1 MSVQKKRPPFYLIV
15 PAFFIALGIL
25 LPLVY
30 LILRATEADWSVSS
44 ALLFRERNLILF
56 LNTVKLTLGV
66 LTLTTIIAAP
76 LAWLT
81 VRTDLPH
88 KKWITLI
95 SVMPLAIPGYILAYA
110 LLGLGGANGT
120 FALLFGLEVPRLN
133 GYWGSLIAIS
143 LYTFPYMY
151 LNLRS
156 GLLGLDPAIEEA
168 ARSLGNSSPKIYQK
182 VIIPQLRPAFLSGVL
197 IIGLYVLGDFGAVSL
212 MRFETFS
219 YALFLQYSASYDR
232 IYAAWLAL
240 MLIGLTA
247 TILLV
252 EYRLLRDMLFHR
264 TGTGTARKIRI
275 SRLGNLKV
283 PAFAGVGL
291 LLLFSIIIP
300 VGTIIFWMTR
310 SVGGVDWYSLINT
323 LGMSIS
329 ASAPAAILTAAM
341 AIPLAYISVRYPSR
355 ISRGIERVAYFGYAT
370 PPLAMALAF
379 IFFSLN
385 SVPFLYQT
393 LTLLIVAYSLHF
405 LAEAIGPVRSA
416 LYQAPPR
423 IEEAARSLGLSPFM
437 AFMKSTFPL
446 LRNGIVAG
454 AALVFLSCMKELPIT
469 FLLSPI
475 GFETLALNVWSYS
488 NEAMFASAAP
498 FALTI
503 LLFSSFFVG
512 ILFSREWT
520 KS

>member
-1 MSVQKKRPPFYLIV
+1 MIPALFVAAGVFIPLIYLV
-15 PAFFIALGIL
+15 
-25 LPLVY
+25 
-30 LILRATEADWSVSS
+30 LRASEADWATSYDLIFR
-44 ALLFRERNLILF
+44 ARNAQLL
-56 LNTVKLTLGV
+56 LNTVQLTIGV
-66 LTLTTIIAAP
+66 LALTTLIAAP

-88 KKWITLI
+88 KKWLTLI
-95 SVMPLAIPGYILAYA
+95 SIMPLAIPGYILAYA

-120 FALLFGLEVPRLN
+120 AYLLFGLDIPRLS
-133 GYWGSLIAIS
+133 GYWGSLVAIS
-143 LYTFPYMY
+143 LYTYPYMY

-156 GLLGLDPAIEEA
+156 GLLGLDPSLEEA
-168 ARSLGNSSPKIYQK
+168 GRSLGLTSAQIYGKI
-182 VIIPQLRPAFLSGVL
+182 VIPQLRPAFLAGIL

-240 MLIGLTA
+240 MLLALTA
-247 TILLV
+247 TILFA
-252 EYRLLRDMLFHR
+252 EYRLLKGKLFHR
-264 TGTGTARKIRI
+264 AGTGTARKMRI
-275 SRLGNLKV
+275 SKLGKLKYASYIGITTV
-283 PAFAGVGL
+283 
-291 LLLFSIIIP
+291 LLFAIIIP

-310 SVGGVDWYSLINT
+310 SLDGPVWHSLMDI
-323 LGMSIS
+323 LFMSIS
-329 ASAPAAILTAAM
+329 ASAPAAILTALLAV
-341 AIPLAYISVRYPSR
+341 PLAYISVRFPSKL
-355 ISRGIERVAYFGYAT
+355 SRGLERIAYFGYAT
-370 PPLAMALAF
+370 PPLALALAF

-385 SVPFLYQT
+385 SAPVLYQT
-393 LTLLIVAYSLHF
+393 LSLLIVAYSLHF
-405 LAEAIGPVRSA
+405 LAEAMGPVRSA
-416 LYQAPPR
+416 LYQTPPR
-423 IEEAARSLGLSPFM
+423 LEDAARSLGLSPFR

-446 LRNGIVAG
+446 LRSGIVAG

-488 NEAMFASAAP
+488 NEAMFAEAAP

-503 LLFSSFFVG
+503 LLFSSVFVG

-520 KS
+520 K